1 MTSNQEKEIILLKP
15 NLTRKDIQSLTE
27 YNSRVVCRIFKDIKD
42 KILSKLRKEDPEFDF
57 FNNKY
62 IPTIHAL
69 PHLKKYGIDKDV
81 IISNAKIERLEYAQ

>member
-69 PHLKKYGIDKDV
+69 PHLKKYGIDKDT